1 MINHFRRPKLRYHY
15 VKLYRDEIQKQLMM
29 NGRNP
34 QLDLSKTGIEAAA
47 ADILKKISLR
57 TDLET
62 DKVLSF
68 HARK

>member
-1 MINHFRRPKLRYHY
+1 
-15 VKLYRDEIQKQLMM
+15 MM